1 MSRIR
6 QLASTLCMVMIIQSP
21 SAIAFFAAPKAIAQT
36 HISPVTSSTS
46 DAIRQVVSA
55 GLMKNYADGQFHP
68 ERFINR
74 AELAS
79 ILVNA
84 FALDTRAAAT
94 QENLVEVQ
102 DVPAS
107 HWAFNNIQ
115 TVLKTGIMRGY
126 RGNMFFPNQ
135 RVNRAE
141 AFAIF
146 AQAYGVYQFPDDTVA
161 EILTPYPDAASVP
174 TWARRSIAT
183 ALNEG
188 FVNTDPQGNIRP
200 LQPVTRGDMAYA
212 LSRYL
217 VRQQQPGV

>member
-6 QLASTLCMVMIIQSP
+6 QLAGTLCMVMVIQGTN
-21 SAIAFFAAPKAIAQT
+21 AIAFFAAPKAIAQIPPT
-36 HISPVTSSTS
+36 TLSTP
-46 DAIRQVVSA
+46 DPIQQVVAA
-55 GLMKNYADGQFHP
+55 GLMNNYADGQFHP
-68 ERFINR
+68 ERFISR

-107 HWAFNNIQ
+107 HWAFNDIQ

-188 FVNTDPQGNIRP
+188 FVNIDAQGNIRP

-217 VRQQQPGV
+217 TKQQQPGV

>member
-6 QLASTLCMVMIIQSP
+6 QLAGTLCMVMVLHST

-36 HISPVTSSTS
+36 PPTTLSTS
-46 DAIRQVVSA
+46 DAIQQVVAA
-55 GLMKNYADGQFHP
+55 GLMNNYADGQFHP
-68 ERFINR
+68 ERFMSR

-79 ILVNA
+79 ILVKA

-174 TWARRSIAT
+174 TWARRSLAT

-188 FVNTDPQGNIRP
+188 FVNIDAQGNIRP

-217 VRQQQPGV
+217 ARQQQPGV

>member
-1 MSRIR
+1 MMSRIR
-6 QLASTLCMVMIIQSP
+6 QLASTLCMVAVLQST
-21 SAIAFFAAPKAIAQT
+21 SAIAQT
-36 HISPVTSSTS
+36 HAQPVTSSTP
-46 DAIRQVVSA
+46 DAIRQVVAA
-55 GLMKNYADGQFHP
+55 GLMNNYADGQFHP
-68 ERFINR
+68 DRFMSR
-74 AELAS
+74 AELAT

-84 FALDTRAAAT
+84 FALDTRATAT
-94 QENLVEVQ
+94 QGNAVEVQ

-107 HWAFNNIQ
+107 HWAYNNIQ

-174 TWARRSIAT
+174 TWARRSLAT

-188 FVNTDPQGNIRP
+188 FVNIDAQGNIRP

-217 VRQQQPGV
+217 ARQQQPGL

>member
-6 QLASTLCMVMIIQSP
+6 QLAGTLCMVMVMQSTN
-21 SAIAFFAAPKAIAQT
+21 AIAFFAAPKAIAQT
-36 HISPVTSSTS
+36 PPATLSTP
-46 DAIRQVVSA
+46 DPIQQVVAA
-55 GLMKNYADGQFHP
+55 GLMNNYADGQFHA
-68 ERFINR
+68 ERFISR

-79 ILVNA
+79 ILVKA

-107 HWAFNNIQ
+107 HWAFNDIQ

-188 FVNTDPQGNIRP
+188 FVNIDAQGNIRP

-217 VRQQQPGV
+217 TKQQQPGV

>member
-1 MSRIR
+1 MISRIR
-6 QLASTLCMVMIIQSP
+6 QVASTLCVVMVLQST
-21 SAIAFFAAPKAIAQT
+21 SAIVHAQT
-36 HISPVTSSTS
+36 PATSSTP
-46 DAIRQVVSA
+46 DAIQQVVST
-55 GLMKNYADGQFHP
+55 GLMNNYANGQFHP
-68 ERFINR
+68 ERFISR

-84 FALDTRAAAT
+84 FGLDKRAAAT

-161 EILTPYPDAASVP
+161 EILTPYPDAASIP
-174 TWARRSIAT
+174 TWARKSLAT

-188 FVNTDPQGNIRP
+188 FVNIDAQGNIKP
-200 LQPVTRGDMAYA
+200 LQPITRGDMAYA

-217 VRQQQPGV
+217 TKQQQPGV